1 MEAIREKIDKLK
13 AKSKKVVRAP
23 FKLVM
28 EVMELG
34 RDPLY
39 AHMLTKLN
47 AFKDDDRYKNSAH
60 TWWLI
65 EDPGPG
71 DVDRLTPEQLYESIM
86 RRSHICG
93 SALTNFEDFLLEEY
107 GDRYS
112 WQCMRWLE
120 KMMEETTSYE
130 HFMFCF
136 DTVIDMISQDS
147 VPFFVKKKSG
157 ETLVLLGLHYMDYK
171 LSPEELEESAEMWKE
186 EKKRIKNAEKAK
198 NEVDKD
204 KKKKKKEKE

>member
-1 MEAIREKIDKLK
+1 MDVIREKIDKVK
-13 AKSKKVVRAP
+13 GKSKKVVRAP

-28 EVMELG
+28 EVMEWG

-39 AHMLTKLN
+39 AHMLTKLK
-47 AFKDDDRYKNSAH
+47 AFKKDDRYKKSAEK
-60 TWWLI
+60 WGLI
-65 EDPGPG
+65 ENPGPG

-86 RRSHICG
+86 HVHQCYG
-93 SALTNFEDFLLEEY
+93 SAQTNFEAFLLEEY

-136 DTVIDMISQDS
+136 DTVIDMIAYDR
-147 VPFFVKKKSG
+147 VPFFVGTKAAK
-157 ETLVLLGLHYMDYK
+157 TLVLSGLHYMDHE

-186 EKKRIKNAEKAK
+186 EKKKLKKAEKEK
-198 NEVDKD
+198 NEVEKD
-204 KKKKKKEKE
+204 NKKKKKEKE